1 MTNFPKFE
9 VAISDADRAE
19 IEAIYIDLLRERDA
33 ATQAGSGTTGSLPLD
48 LPNNH
53 SGK

>member
-19 IEAIYIDLLRERDA
+19 IEAIYIELMRGHDGA
-33 ATQAGSGTTGSLPLD
+33 VQAGLETTVIRPIDPPRNS
-48 LPNNH
+48 
-53 SGK
+53 KAA

>member
-19 IEAIYIDLLRERDA
+19 IEAIYIELMRGHDGA
-33 ATQAGSGTTGSLPLD
+33 ARAGLETPAIRRIDPPLD
-48 LPNNH
+48 
-53 SGK
+53 SKAA